1 MREHLLRI
9 AVIAAGVLALG
20 AVTAALGQGLTTIHP
35 QGGGMIMYGQVQGQ
49 STEAGAMGYI
59 LKNLHQ
65 SIGAKP
71 QVGKL
76 FDVKGTDSV
85 ATFFNITRNDQGSG
99 KPPLKVSG
107 MLLATKVSTD
117 HVEAAVV
124 SDDAARF
131 NKTLPGMMKTL
142 MAQWHPMAAAQAAP
156 QTAAASSGGGGSTAG
171 PAAQLRTVTTQDQ
184 SASIGLPTG
193 WQIAANQSGMGTVV
207 ASGPNGE
214 WVSLDLTFSATD
226 PNNPAAQRTRQIV
239 ASGGLRNTV
248 YANAFYYLY
257 GADPGK
263 TFVDMV
269 HHLQQKVGMHL
280 ADFRIT
286 SESPA
291 QLMPNARC
299 FHLEG
304 TMDSHD
310 GKGTSEL
317 NDIYCIGPEGR
328 AGGWLSFVFGY
339 TAPQAVAEKERAT
352 LGAIVQSFRMNQRVA
367 NQQSAAIA
375 GPSIANSMRIGQMV
389 NARVQAAHRA
399 EDIHNS
405 SVYQHWDSND
415 RRSQEFGNYQ
425 LGYAVVADTGNNAH
439 GTLWAD
445 DAAALVKSNPN
456 QFEYVSAPNYWK
468 GIDY

>member
-1 MREHLLRI
+1 
-9 AVIAAGVLALG
+9 
-20 AVTAALGQGLTTIHP
+20 
-35 QGGGMIMYGQVQGQ
+35 
-49 STEAGAMGYI
+49 MGYI

-65 SIGAKP
+65 SIGEKP

-85 ATFFNITRNDQGSG
+85 ATFFNITRNDQGPG

-107 MLLATKVSTD
+107 MLIATKVSTD

-142 MAQWHPMAAAQAAP
+142 MSQWHPMAGAQAGGA
-156 QTAAASSGGGGSTAG
+156 SGGGSEGGGDGSG
-171 PAAQLRTVTTQDQ
+171 PAAQLKTVVTQDQ
-184 SASIGLPTG
+184 SASIGLPAG
-193 WQIAANQSGMGTVV
+193 WQMSGTQSGGGTIV
-207 ASGPNGE
+207 ANGPNGE
-214 WVSLDLTFSATD
+214 NVALDLTFTATD
-226 PNNPAAQRTRQIV
+226 PNNPAAQRNRQIV
-239 ASGGLRNTV
+239 ANGGLRNTV
-248 YANAFYYLY
+248 YANAFYYPY
-257 GADPGK
+257 GADPGR
-263 TFVDMV
+263 TFVDV
-269 HHLQQKVGMHL
+269 IHHVEQKAGMQA

-286 SESPA
+286 SESPT

-304 TMDSHD
+304 TMDAHN
-310 GKGTSEL
+310 GKGTLDL
-317 NDIYCIGPEGR
+317 NDIYCIGQEGR
-328 AGGWLSFVFGY
+328 FGGWLSFLYGY

-352 LGAIVQSFRMNQRVA
+352 LGAIVQSFQMNQRVV

-389 NARVQAAHRA
+389 SARVQATHQA

-415 RRSQEFGNYQ
+415 KRSQEFGNYQ
-425 LGYAVVADTGNNAH
+425 LGYAVVSDTGNNAH

-445 DAAALVKSNPN
+445 DAAALVQSNPDK
-456 QFEYVSAPNYWK
+456 FEYVSAPNYWK

>member
-20 AVTAALGQGLTTIHP
+20 ATTAALGQGLTTINP
-35 QGGGMIMYGQVQGQ
+35 SGGGKIMYGLVPGQ

-65 SIGAKP
+65 SIGDKP

-85 ATFFNITRNDQGSG
+85 ATFFNITRHDQGPG
-99 KPPLKVSG
+99 KPALAVSG
-107 MLLATKVSTD
+107 LLIATKVSTNN
-117 HVEAAVV
+117 VQAALV
-124 SDDAARF
+124 SDDASRF
-131 NKTLPGMMKTL
+131 SKTLPGMMKTL
-142 MAQWHPMAAAQAAP
+142 MTQWHPLAGAEAAGP
-156 QTAAASSGGGGSTAG
+156 TGGGGGAEG

-184 SASIGLPTG
+184 SASIGLPQG
-193 WQIAANQSGMGTVV
+193 WQMGQGGQGTIF

-214 WVSLDLTFSATD
+214 NISLDLTFSATD

-239 ASGGLRNTV
+239 AQGGLRNTV
-248 YANAFYYLY
+248 YANAFYYPY

-263 TFVDMV
+263 TLVDMV
-269 HHLQQKVGMHL
+269 HHLEQKAGMQP

-299 FHLEG
+299 FHIEG
-304 TMDSHD
+304 TADFHN
-310 GKGTSEL
+310 GKGTNEL
-317 NDIYCIGPEGR
+317 NNIYCIGPEGR
-328 AGGWLSFVFGY
+328 AGGWGSYIFGY
-339 TAPQAVAEKERAT
+339 TAPEAVAEKERAT
-352 LGAIVQSFRMNQRVA
+352 LGAIVQSFHMNQRVV
-367 NQQSAAIA
+367 NQQAAAIA
-375 GPSIANSMRIGQMV
+375 GPSIVQSMRIGQIV
-389 NARVQAAHRA
+389 NARVQAAHQA
-399 EDIHNS
+399 EAIQNS
-405 SVYQHWDSND
+405 SVYQHWDSMD
-415 RRSQEFGNYQ
+415 KRSQDFENYQ

>member
-1 MREHLLRI
+1 MRKI
-9 AVIAAGVLALG
+9 AIVAAGILALG
-20 AVTAALGQGLTTIHP
+20 AATATLGQGLTRINP
-35 QGGGMIMYGQVQGQ
+35 PGGGMIQYGQVQGQ

-59 LKNLHQ
+59 LRNLHQ
-65 SIGAKP
+65 SIGEKP

-85 ATFFNITRNDQGSG
+85 ATFFNISRRDQGPGQPS
-99 KPPLKVSG
+99 LKVSG
-107 MLLATKVSTD
+107 LLIATKVSTD

-131 NKTLPGMMKTL
+131 NKTLPGMMKML
-142 MAQWHPMAAAQAAP
+142 MAQWQPMAGA
-156 QTAAASSGGGGSTAG
+156 QTAAGPSGGGGGAAG

-184 SASIGLPTG
+184 SASIGLPAG
-193 WQIAANQSGMGTVV
+193 WQLVPSGSAMGTIQ
-207 ASGPNGE
+207 AIGPNGE
-214 WVSLDLTFSATD
+214 NVSLDLTLGATD

-248 YANAFYYLY
+248 YANAFYYPY
-257 GADPGK
+257 GADPGR
-263 TFVDMV
+263 TFVDLV
-269 HHLQQKVGMHL
+269 HHMEQKAGMQP

-286 SESPA
+286 SETPA

-304 TMDSHD
+304 TADFHE
-310 GKGTSEL
+310 GKGTREL

-328 AGGWLSFVFGY
+328 AGGWGSYVFGY

-352 LGAIVQSFRMNQRVA
+352 LGAIVQSFRMNQRVV
-367 NQQSAAIA
+367 NQQAAAIA

-389 NARVQAAHRA
+389 NARVQATHQA

-415 RRSQEFGNYQ
+415 RRSTEFANYQ

>member
-1 MREHLLRI
+1 MREHLLKI

-20 AVTAALGQGLTTIHP
+20 AASLALGQGLTTIHP

-49 STEAGAMGYI
+49 TTEAGAMGYI

-65 SIGAKP
+65 SIGEKP

-76 FDVKGTDSV
+76 FDVRGTDSV
-85 ATFFNITRNDQGSG
+85 ATFFNITRRDQGPG

-107 MLLATKVSTD
+107 MLIATKVSTD

-142 MAQWHPMAAAQAAP
+142 MAQWHPMAGVQADSG
-156 QTAAASSGGGGSTAG
+156 SSGGRGGAE
-171 PAAQLRTVTTQDQ
+171 PAPQLRTVTTQDQ
-184 SASIGLPTG
+184 SASVGLPQG
-193 WQIAANQSGMGTVV
+193 WQMGQGGQGTIF

-214 WVSLDLTFSATD
+214 NVSLDLTLGATD

-239 ASGGLRNTV
+239 AAGGLRNTV
-248 YANAFYYLY
+248 YANAFYYPY
-257 GADPGK
+257 GADPGR
-263 TFVDMV
+263 TFVDLV
-269 HHLQQKVGMHL
+269 HHVEQKAGMQL

-304 TMDSHD
+304 TADFHN
-310 GKGTSEL
+310 GKGTYEL
-317 NDIYCIGPEGR
+317 NDIYCIGQEGR
-328 AGGWLSFVFGY
+328 AGGWGSYVFGY
-339 TAPQAVAEKERAT
+339 TVPQAIAAKERAT
-352 LGAIVQSFRMNQRVA
+352 LGAIVQSFRMNQRVV
-367 NQQSAAIA
+367 NQEAAAIA
-375 GPSIANSMRIGQMV
+375 GPSIANSMRIGQIV
-389 NARVQAAHRA
+389 NARVQAAHQA

-415 RRSQEFGNYQ
+415 RRSQEFANYQ

-445 DAAALVKSNPN
+445 DAAALVQSNPDR
-456 QFEYVSAPNYWK
+456 FEYVSAPNYWK

>member
-415 RRSQEFGNYQ
+415 RRSTEFANYE

>member
-1 MREHLLRI
+1 MRVYLLRI

-20 AVTAALGQGLTTIHP
+20 AATAAFGQGLTTIHP
-35 QGGGMIMYGQVQGQ
+35 QGGGQIMYGQVQGQ

-65 SIGAKP
+65 SIGDKP

-76 FDVKGTDSV
+76 FEVKGTDSV
-85 ATFFNITRNDQGSG
+85 ATFFNITRHDQGPG
-99 KPPLKVSG
+99 KPALAVSG
-107 MLLATKVSTD
+107 LLIATKVSTN
-117 HVEAAVV
+117 HVEAALV
-124 SDDAARF
+124 SDDASRF

-142 MAQWHPMAAAQAAP
+142 MAQWHPLAGA
-156 QTAAASSGGGGSTAG
+156 QTAASGGGGVAGEGIAG
-171 PAAQLRTVTTQDQ
+171 PAAQLTTVTTKDN
-184 SASIGLPTG
+184 SASIGLPAG
-193 WQIAANQSGMGTVV
+193 WQLAANQSGMGTIF

-214 WVSLDLTFSATD
+214 NVSLDLTLGATD
-226 PNNPAAQRTRQIV
+226 PNNPAAARTRQIV

-248 YANAFYYLY
+248 YANAFYYPY
-257 GADPGK
+257 GADAGK
-263 TFVDMV
+263 TFVDLV
-269 HHLQQKVGMHL
+269 HHLEQTAGMQV

-304 TMDSHD
+304 TADFHD
-310 GKGTSEL
+310 GKGTREL
-317 NDIYCIGPEGR
+317 NDIYCIGLEGR
-328 AGGWLSFVFGY
+328 AGGWESYVFGY
-339 TAPQAVAEKERAT
+339 TAPQAVAAKERAT
-352 LGAIVQSFRMNQRVA
+352 LGAIVQSFHMNQRVV
-367 NQQSAAIA
+367 NQQAAAIA
-375 GPSIANSMRIGQMV
+375 GPSIAKTMQIGQAV
-389 NARVQAAHRA
+389 NARVQAAHQA
-399 EDIHNS
+399 EAIQNS
-405 SVYQHWDSND
+405 SVYQHWDSMD
-415 RRSQEFGNYQ
+415 KRSTEFANYQ

-468 GIDY
+468 GVDY

>member
-1 MREHLLRI
+1 
-9 AVIAAGVLALG
+9 VLALG
-20 AVTAALGQGLTTIHP
+20 AATVAFGQALTTINP
-35 QGGGMIMYGQVQGQ
+35 PGGGKIMYGQVQGQ

-85 ATFFNITRNDQGSG
+85 ATFFNITRNDQGPG

-107 MLLATKVSTD
+107 MLIAIKVSTD

-124 SDDAARF
+124 SDDASRF

-142 MAQWHPMAAAQAAP
+142 MAQWHPMAGAQA
-156 QTAAASSGGGGSTAG
+156 TAAPSGGGSTAG
-171 PAAQLRTVTTQDQ
+171 PAAPLKTVTTQDQ
-184 SASIGLPTG
+184 SASIGLPAG
-193 WQIAANQSGMGTVV
+193 WQMGQGGQGTIF
-207 ASGPNGE
+207 ASGPSGE
-214 WVSLDLTFSATD
+214 DVSLGLTFSATD

-239 ASGGLRNTV
+239 ASGGLKNTI
-248 YANAFYYLY
+248 YANAFYYPY

-269 HHLQQKVGMHL
+269 HHVQQNAKMQL
-280 ADFRIT
+280 SDFKIT

-291 QLMPNARC
+291 QLMPNAHC

-304 TMDSHD
+304 TMDAHD
-310 GKGTSEL
+310 GKGTREL
-317 NDIYCIGPEGR
+317 NDIYCIGQEGQ
-328 AGGWLSFVFGY
+328 AGGGWLSFVYGY
-339 TAPQAVAEKERAT
+339 TAPQAVANKERAT
-352 LGAIVQSFRMNQRVA
+352 LGAIVQSFKVNQRVV
-367 NQQSAAIA
+367 NQQAAAIA
-375 GPSIANSMRIGQMV
+375 GPSIAQSMQIGQMV
-389 NARVQAAHRA
+389 NARVQATHQA
-399 EDIHNS
+399 EDIQNS
-405 SVYQHWDSND
+405 SVYQHWDSMD
-415 RRSQEFGNYQ
+415 KRSQDFSNYQ